1 MIGGESPGSCMDWS
15 WRPLVWLPGRLQ
27 LSTTIYTPF
36 SHWFGH
42 GFWLRLPDASDRAI
56 PGRLYRDHPPLAD
69 AIDRPHALM
78 PTPGNGSDIKAVPA
92 LHTRADRDRSSLK
105 R

>member
-1 MIGGESPGSCMDWS
+1 MDGN

-42 GFWLRLPDASDRAI
+42 GFWLRLLDASDRAI
-56 PGRLYRDHPPLAD
+56 PKRLDHKDPPLAD

-78 PTPGNGSDIKAVPA
+78 PTPGDDIEAVIA
-92 LHTRADRDRSSLK
+92 LNERAERDRSPLK

>member
-1 MIGGESPGSCMDWS
+1 MIGGESPGSCMDGN
-15 WRPLVWLPGRLQ
+15 WRPLVWLPSRLH

-36 SHWFGH
+36 NHWFGH

-56 PGRLYRDHPPLAD
+56 PGRLYRDHPQLAD

-78 PTPGNGSDIKAVPA
+78 LTPGNGSDIEAVPA
-92 LHTRADRDRSSLK
+92 LRKRADRDR
-105 R
+105 

>member
-1 MIGGESPGSCMDWS
+1 MIGGESPGSCMDWN

-27 LSTTIYTPF
+27 PSTPIYTPF
-36 SHWFGH
+36 NHWFRH
-42 GFWLRLPDASDRAI
+42 GFWLRLPDASDRTI
-56 PGRLYRDHPPLAD
+56 PGRLDHEDPPLAD

-78 PTPGNGSDIKAVPA
+78 PTPGNDIEAVIA
-92 LHTRADRDRSSLK
+92 LSKRAERDRSPLK